1 MDKFDVDV
9 SIVSRLPLS
18 GADAEWLLNKFI
30 IDFFFSLTSG
40 EKWCQ
45 RRLAESMPSE
55 ARRLY

>member
-30 IDFFFSLTSG
+30 IDFFFFSHVWGKVVPTPTG
-40 EKWCQ
+40 
-45 RRLAESMPSE
+45 
-55 ARRLY
+55 